1 LIHIFTVCGGNFFNL
16 EGFIMSPNF
25 PDDYPTQKNCIWTIN
40 VPVSNQIELNITTFL
55 LEESFECGF
64 DYVEIR

>member
-1 LIHIFTVCGGNFFNL
+1 
-16 EGFIMSPNF
+16 MSPNF
-25 PDDYPTQKNCIWTIN
+25 PDNYPTGKNCIWTIN

-55 LEESFECGF
+55 LEESFKCGF